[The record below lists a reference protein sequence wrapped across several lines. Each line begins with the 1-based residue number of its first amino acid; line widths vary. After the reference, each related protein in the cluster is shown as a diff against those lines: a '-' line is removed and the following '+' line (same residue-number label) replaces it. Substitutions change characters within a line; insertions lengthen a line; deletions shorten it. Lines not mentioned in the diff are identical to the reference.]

1 MNTKFNQVNVTN
13 TNTGKVAKADV
24 LQHSDKA
31 LKVALVGT
39 TLTIF
44 LKRTDTNKP
53 FIGNVGQME
62 FTSTGE
68 LI

>member
-1 MNTKFNQVNVTN
+1 MANFNQVTVTN

-31 LKVALVGT
+31 LKVVLVGT

-44 LKRTDTNKP
+44 LKRTDVNKVY
-53 FIGNVGQME
+53 IGNVGAME

-68 LI
+68 IL